1 MARSTSRSKYALV
14 VPGRT
19 ESLVASPTWARQIG
33 RSADGQAVTLAMVL
47 EDQPASRHEDLI
59 GEHLEVL
66 EQMIGLADAVMA
78 ATSLEAPERRPV
90 GFNLLLFAGEL
101 ASVLRE
107 AMMGS
112 FSLEPVF
119 RRKCLEA
126 IAAATLNAGG
136 CLAATSRLPERAW
149 GPGD

>member
-1 MARSTSRSKYALV
+1 V

-19 ESLVASPTWARQIG
+19 ESDVAWPTWSRQIG

-47 EDQPASRHEDLI
+47 EDQPAPRHEDLI
-59 GEHLEVL
+59 SEHLEVL
-66 EQMIGLADAVMA
+66 EQMIHLAEIVMTS
-78 ATSLEAPERRPV
+78 TSLESPERRPI

-101 ASVLRE
+101 ASVLQE
-107 AMMGS
+107 AMMGA
-112 FSLEPVF
+112 FKLEPAF

-136 CLAATSRLPERAW
+136 CLVATSRLPERAW
-149 GPGD
+149 DRGD

>member
-1 MARSTSRSKYALV
+1 
-14 VPGRT
+14 VPGPS

-47 EDQPASRHEDLI
+47 EDEPASRHEDLI
-59 GEHLEVL
+59 SEHLEVL
-66 EQMIGLADAVMA
+66 EQMIRLADAVLA
-78 ATSLEAPERRPV
+78 STSLEAPERRPV

-107 AMMGS
+107 SLMGAVR
-112 FSLEPVF
+112 LEPAF
-119 RRKCLEA
+119 RRMCLEA

-136 CLAATSRLPERAW
+136 CLAATARLP
-149 GPGD
+149 GGD